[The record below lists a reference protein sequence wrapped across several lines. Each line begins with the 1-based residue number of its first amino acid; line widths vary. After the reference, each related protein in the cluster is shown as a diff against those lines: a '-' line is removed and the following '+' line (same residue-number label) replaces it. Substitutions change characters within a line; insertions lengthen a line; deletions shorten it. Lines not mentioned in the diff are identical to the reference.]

1 VFATR
6 KPSPE
11 PIHASILSEILSD
24 PALQEQ
30 NTSAWSELRA
40 ISKERDSN
48 IFNQSLLVFG
58 NRQEDAGNEALA
70 ARVYRALQT
79 GAPQGSEVAQRAHS
93 RLSALTG
100 QGGSFG
106 DQFEVSLRH
115 FREQAPV
122 AVGTMLPGFLA
133 FKTVQLG
140 MWNGLLNR
148 ATSSFLTRG
157 VGAEAF
163 AGLLALLAEGPVM
176 TATQHALGQEGA
188 SWRSDLLANYRMM
201 LGLRAAGGAVSL
213 LGRVPGA
220 PQGIWRSVAHQ
231 VGTLGGLTLAQGGDL
246 TWSQTFQTLGYF
258 HLTASLTG
266 GFFGSPFAAREA
278 ALRQASARPAA
289 AAPVSWRNDA
299 LPSEAALG
307 TGGAVKVLSKPQD
320 PGEIYRVHMASA
332 RDYALSKR
340 YEGHPL
346 FQNAGGM
353 RTKVEQLEES
363 AAVKAGEHLQLVAG
377 LYAASREGGQLN
389 STDAKRLY
397 QETLSEIVQQ
407 YNASARP
414 RLSSAELRGMTEQLP
429 PSFHRDSQNWERLWL
444 AYGMIVTHFGEIS
457 PKTLPTEIQG
467 IVRDLLSQNDRTTGI
482 NKVDPAAISQ
492 LAKKIQPF
500 PGSQVQPPGADW
512 ILNLFGLLA
521 EYHPDA
527 KIQKLAQGASTP
539 LSFPTPIPPPARATT
554 PEFRGRSHPTPAL
567 SAGTEASRSP
577 ASNSIAPAKEEPDVI
592 VERVMHLVRALA
604 SAGTVFLVGN
614 EQHYA
619 VAKRG
624 SAQSQLTWLSTVTQ
638 LLSSD
643 ELVQLLGRLELSL
656 EEMVKSITLP
666 DATAEKAGIS
676 RESTMGVI
684 EKILFLQGSFQGT
697 TNTEKSR
704 AFFAAMG
711 RQTEQL
717 RNDM

>member
-1 VFATR
+1 VSIAR
-6 KPSPE
+6 KSSPE

-40 ISKERDSN
+40 ISKESN
-48 IFNQSLLVFG
+48 SDIFNQSLLVFG

-163 AGLLALLAEGPVM
+163 ASLLALVAEGPVM
-176 TATQHALGQEGA
+176 TASQHALGQEGV

-266 GFFGSPFAAREA
+266 GFWGGSLAAREA
-278 ALRQASARPAA
+278 ALRQASARP
-289 AAPVSWRNDA
+289 
-299 LPSEAALG
+299 
-307 TGGAVKVLSKPQD
+307 
-320 PGEIYRVHMASA
+320 
-332 RDYALSKR
+332 
-340 YEGHPL
+340 
-346 FQNAGGM
+346 
-353 RTKVEQLEES
+353 
-363 AAVKAGEHLQLVAG
+363 
-377 LYAASREGGQLN
+377 
-389 STDAKRLY
+389 
-397 QETLSEIVQQ
+397 
-407 YNASARP
+407 
-414 RLSSAELRGMTEQLP
+414 
-429 PSFHRDSQNWERLWL
+429 
-444 AYGMIVTHFGEIS
+444 
-457 PKTLPTEIQG
+457 
-467 IVRDLLSQNDRTTGI
+467 
-482 NKVDPAAISQ
+482 
-492 LAKKIQPF
+492 
-500 PGSQVQPPGADW
+500 
-512 ILNLFGLLA
+512 
-521 EYHPDA
+521 
-527 KIQKLAQGASTP
+527 
-539 LSFPTPIPPPARATT
+539 
-554 PEFRGRSHPTPAL
+554 TPA
-567 SAGTEASRSP
+567 SP
-577 ASNSIAPAKEEPDVI
+577 ASRQSS
-592 VERVMHLVRALA
+592 AL
-604 SAGTVFLVGN
+604 
-614 EQHYA
+614 
-619 VAKRG
+619 
-624 SAQSQLTWLSTVTQ
+624 
-638 LLSSD
+638 
-643 ELVQLLGRLELSL
+643 L
-656 EEMVKSITLP
+656 EEG
-666 DATAEKAGIS
+666 AAAG
-676 RESTMGVI
+676 
-684 EKILFLQGSFQGT
+684 
-697 TNTEKSR
+697 
-704 AFFAAMG
+704 
-711 RQTEQL
+711 
-717 RNDM
+717 